1 MTLSNEPPDHKPGVF
16 ERPGVIK
23 AIVVALSIVCGL
35 LILAEFFY
43 VKHPHFGFDGWFAFY
58 PAFGFGAYCLIVLG
72 AKALR
77 PLLWRGENYYH
88 EADVDVSD
96 IDPSESSSGSHRRD

>member
-1 MTLSNEPPDHKPGVF
+1 MSLPDQQPGLF

-23 AIVVALSIVCGL
+23 GICLALYVICGL

-43 VKHPHFGFDGWFAFY
+43 TKHPHFSFEGWFAFY
-58 PAFGFGAYCLIVLG
+58 PIFGFGAYCLIVLS
-72 AKALR
+72 AKSLR
-77 PLLWRGENYYH
+77 PLLWRDEDYYH

-96 IDPSESSSGSHRRD
+96 IDPSDGSGSHRRD